1 MAVAIL
7 VFKGTGRAEPGMSV
21 PWGVAVRHHKAPGP
35 GLQGPSAAPAPRL
48 PRALSMCCICSTGVS
63 KDPGPAQ
70 EAWARWSSPRGGNPP
85 GRGPRL
91 GVPGFPAPHTLL
103 VSGQTLEPGFRKEK
117 VAGDLEKWSS
127 SCRAGPRGRGF

>member
-70 EAWARWSSPRGGNPP
+70 EASGQMELTPGREPAWEGPEAGSPRLPSSSHPLGLRANSGTRFSERK
-85 GRGPRL
+85 GCRGP
-91 GVPGFPAPHTLL
+91 GKVEL
-103 VSGQTLEPGFRKEK
+103 VLQG
-117 VAGDLEKWSS
+117 
-127 SCRAGPRGRGF
+127 